1 MLRLYDERTSVVA
14 FHFLAKTTTMNAM
27 SNPLLQPDGR
37 FRRPSMVDD
46 EGRNHFGDSEQVGE
60 DRPSGDILAP
70 PVDDAEPYQP
80 QYQGYVPHR
89 GGLIAALGVTGFAL
103 SWLLLLAY
111 SSYAYLGLA
120 ASLVGITL
128 SLGTTV
134 MAFHDLKGFAVG
146 AIDERGHEKT
156 LLGFRF
162 ALAGLFVGGGAF
174 IAVVWLIVKGY
185 FELGL

>member
-1 MLRLYDERTSVVA
+1 
-14 FHFLAKTTTMNAM
+14 M

-46 EGRNHFGDSEQVGE
+46 QGRNRFGDSEQVS
-60 DRPSGDILAP
+60 DARPSSDILAP
-70 PVDDAEPYQP
+70 PRDDVEPYQP
-80 QYQGYVPHR
+80 RYQSSVPHR

-111 SSYAYLGLA
+111 SDYAYLGLA

-134 MAFHDLKGFAVG
+134 MAYHDLKGLSLG
-146 AIDERGHEKT
+146 AIDERGHDST
-156 LLGFRF
+156 MLGFRF

-185 FELGL
+185 FDLGL

>member
-1 MLRLYDERTSVVA
+1 MRV
-14 FHFLAKTTTMNAM
+14 M

-46 EGRNHFGDSEQVGE
+46 QGRNRFGDSEQVS
-60 DRPSGDILAP
+60 DPRPDSDILAP
-70 PVDDAEPYQP
+70 PTDDAEPYQP
-80 QYQGYVPHR
+80 QYQAFVPHR
-89 GGLIAALGVTGFAL
+89 GGLLVTLGITGFAL

-111 SSYAYLGLA
+111 TSYAYLGLA

-128 SLGTTV
+128 SLGTSV
-134 MAFHDLKGFAVG
+134 MAFHDLKGFDRG
-146 AIDERGHEKT
+146 AIDERGRDST

-174 IAVVWLIVKGY
+174 VAVVWLIVRGY

>member
-1 MLRLYDERTSVVA
+1 MDT
-14 FHFLAKTTTMNAM
+14 M

-46 EGRNHFGDSEQVGE
+46 EGRNRFGDSEQASHA
-60 DRPSGDILAP
+60 RPINDILAP
-70 PVDDAEPYQP
+70 PTDDNEPYQP
-80 QYQGYVPHR
+80 KYQAFVPHR
-89 GGLIAALGVTGFAL
+89 GGLIAGLGITGFAM

-128 SLGTTV
+128 SLGTCV
-134 MAFHDLKGFAVG
+134 MAYHDLRGFSLG
-146 AIDERGHEKT
+146 AIDEQGHDST

>member
-1 MLRLYDERTSVVA
+1 MHLVA
-14 FHFLAKTTTMNAM
+14 
-27 SNPLLQPDGR
+27 NPLLQPDGR

-46 EGRNHFGDSEQVGE
+46 EGRNRFGDSEQAS
-60 DRPSGDILAP
+60 DSRSSSDILAP
-70 PVDDAEPYQP
+70 PTDDAESYQP
-80 QYQGYVPHR
+80 KYQAFVPHR
-89 GGLIAALGVTGFAL
+89 GGLIAGLGITGFAL

-128 SLGTTV
+128 SLGTSV
-134 MAFHDLKGFAVG
+134 MAFHDLKGFSRG
-146 AIDERGHEKT
+146 AIDERGYNAT

-174 IAVVWLIVKGY
+174 IAVIWLIVRGY

>member
-1 MLRLYDERTSVVA
+1 MRV
-14 FHFLAKTTTMNAM
+14 M

-46 EGRNHFGDSEQVGE
+46 EGRNRFGDSEQTG
-60 DRPSGDILAP
+60 DARSSNDILAP
-70 PVDDAEPYQP
+70 PVDDAESYQP
-80 QYQGYVPHR
+80 QYQAVVAHR
-89 GGLIAALGVTGFAL
+89 GGLIAGLGITGFAL

-128 SLGTTV
+128 SLGTSV
-134 MAFHDLKGFAVG
+134 MAFHDLKGFARG
-146 AIDERGHEKT
+146 AIDERGRDST